1 MAAAKRPK
9 AQSMATRG
17 RKPAPI
23 ELKLLKGNPGKRA
36 INGKAAVLQQPEAL
50 AQDAAPEMLLPEA
63 QAYWEHAIANAPRG
77 LLRKLDVYLLAAW
90 CNAAYRYEYNMR
102 LAAKSDVIPVRGAK
116 LAGLDP
122 KDRPVMHNPFSTAA
136 RAYLKDMTMLASELG
151 FTPSSRARLGAREQT
166 GSALEDPW
174 AEIAG

>member
-1 MAAAKRPK
+1 
-9 AQSMATRG
+9 MATRG

-36 INGKAAVLQQPEAL
+36 INAKASVLQQPEAL
-50 AQDAAPEMLLPEA
+50 ACDATPGMLLEEA
-63 QAYWEHAIANAPRG
+63 KPYWDHAIAHAPRG

-90 CNAAYRYEYNMR
+90 CNAAYRYEYNIR

-116 LAGLDP
+116 LAGLDA

-136 RAYLKDMTMLASELG
+136 RAYLKDMTMLAAELG
-151 FTPSSRARLGAREQT
+151 FTPSSRARLGAAE
-166 GSALEDPW
+166 SAVSNVEDPW
-174 AEIAG
+174 AQIAG

>member
-1 MAAAKRPK
+1 
-9 AQSMATRG
+9 MATTAVASSICSPLCVMYLTTDSIDSG
-17 RKPAPI
+17 
-23 ELKLLKGNPGKRA
+23 LLKIVRIWA
-36 INGKAAVLQQPEAL
+36 S
-50 AQDAAPEMLLPEA
+50 
-63 QAYWEHAIANAPRG
+63 RG

-136 RAYLKDMTMLASELG
+136 RAYLKDMTMLAAELG
-151 FTPSSRARLGAREQT
+151 FTPSSRARLGATETAVSIR
-166 GSALEDPW
+166 EDPW
-174 AEIAG
+174 EQIAG

>member
-1 MAAAKRPK
+1 
-9 AQSMATRG
+9 MATTAVASSICSPLCVMYLTTDSIDSG
-17 RKPAPI
+17 
-23 ELKLLKGNPGKRA
+23 LLKIVRIWA
-36 INGKAAVLQQPEAL
+36 S
-50 AQDAAPEMLLPEA
+50 
-63 QAYWEHAIANAPRG
+63 RG

-136 RAYLKDMTMLASELG
+136 RAYLKDMTMLAAELG
-151 FTPSSRARLGAREQT
+151 FTPSSRARLGATETAVSSR
-166 GSALEDPW
+166 EDPW
-174 AEIAG
+174 EQIAG

>member
-1 MAAAKRPK
+1 MV
-9 AQSMATRG
+9 TRG

-36 INGKAAVLQQPEAL
+36 INAKAAVLQQSEAL

-63 QAYWEHAIANAPRG
+63 QAYWEHAIAHAPRG

-102 LAAKSDVIPVRGAK
+102 LAAKSDV
-116 LAGLDP
+116 
-122 KDRPVMHNPFSTAA
+122 
-136 RAYLKDMTMLASELG
+136 
-151 FTPSSRARLGAREQT
+151 
-166 GSALEDPW
+166 
-174 AEIAG
+174 

>member
-1 MAAAKRPK
+1 
-9 AQSMATRG
+9 MATTAVASSICSPLCVMYLTTDSIDSG
-17 RKPAPI
+17 
-23 ELKLLKGNPGKRA
+23 LLKIVRIWA
-36 INGKAAVLQQPEAL
+36 S
-50 AQDAAPEMLLPEA
+50 
-63 QAYWEHAIANAPRG
+63 RG

-136 RAYLKDMTMLASELG
+136 RAYLKDMTMLAAELG
-151 FTPSSRARLGAREQT
+151 FTPSSRARLGATET
-166 GSALEDPW
+166 ASPHSAHP
-174 AEIAG
+174 

>member
-1 MAAAKRPK
+1 
-9 AQSMATRG
+9 MATRG

-23 ELKLLKGNPGKRA
+23 ELKVLRGNPGKRPLKSNA
-36 INGKAAVLQQPEAL
+36 RVLQQAEAVL
-50 AQDAAPEMLLPEA
+50 SDEAPDMLLEEA
-63 QAYWEHAIANAPRG
+63 RLYWDHAIQHAPRG

-90 CNAAYRYEYNMR
+90 CNAAARYEHNMR

-116 LAGLDP
+116 LSGLDM

-136 RAYLKDMTMLASELG
+136 RAYLKDMAMLAAELG
-151 FTPSSRARLGAREQT
+151 FTPSARARLGAFETAERP
-166 GSALEDPW
+166 AEDPW

>member
-1 MAAAKRPK
+1 
-9 AQSMATRG
+9 
-17 RKPAPI
+17 
-23 ELKLLKGNPGKRA
+23 
-36 INGKAAVLQQPEAL
+36 V
-50 AQDAAPEMLLPEA
+50 
-63 QAYWEHAIANAPRG
+63 HAPRG

-136 RAYLKDMTMLASELG
+136 AGLPQGHDHAGCGAGFYAKLESPLG
-151 FTPSSRARLGAREQT
+151 CN
-166 GSALEDPW
+166 
-174 AEIAG
+174 

>member
-1 MAAAKRPK
+1 
-9 AQSMATRG
+9 MATTAVASSICSPLCVMYLTTDSIDSG
-17 RKPAPI
+17 
-23 ELKLLKGNPGKRA
+23 LLKIVRIWA
-36 INGKAAVLQQPEAL
+36 S
-50 AQDAAPEMLLPEA
+50 
-63 QAYWEHAIANAPRG
+63 RG

-136 RAYLKDMTMLASELG
+136 RAYLKDMTMLAAELG
-151 FTPSSRARLGAREQT
+151 FTPSSRARLGATE
-166 GSALEDPW
+166 SAVSSREDPW
-174 AEIAG
+174 EQIAG